1 LDSDT
6 VHAMSRPS
14 GASPEHKSSEQDTQL
29 FAEKKRIERLG
40 RIRQLV
46 FGSLDGLLV
55 PLGVISGVA
64 GGTGNSR
71 AVLVAGLAEAFAGA
85 LSMGAGEFIAARSEA
100 QVQQTEVARELEA
113 IRTDPAFEQGELIR
127 LLEHEGVATDD
138 ATHIVQLLV
147 RYPQAYHK
155 TMMEKELGLQLE
167 TDTANVPEALT
178 MGVSYIA
185 GSIFPLAPY
194 FFLTVHAAL
203 PISIALTIVALVVVG
218 VIKGKLTSLNLVRSV
233 LEIVLVGA
241 ASAGGGYLLGTTI
254 PHVLGF

>member
-1 LDSDT
+1 
-6 VHAMSRPS
+6 MSRFP
-14 GASPEHKSSEQDTQL
+14 GAPLESTSTEHNTQL
-29 FAEKKRIERLG
+29 FAEKARIERLG

-64 GGTGNSR
+64 GGTGSSH

-100 QVQQTEVARELEA
+100 QVQQTEVTKELQEIRQHPAAEQREM
-113 IRTDPAFEQGELIR
+113 IT
-127 LLEHEGVATDD
+127 LLEHEGIATDD
-138 ATHIVQLLV
+138 ATHIVQVLV

-155 TMMEKELGLQLE
+155 MMVEKELGLQLE
-167 TDTANVPEALT
+167 TSTVKIPEALT

-194 FFLTVHAAL
+194 FFVSVHTAL

-218 VIKGKLTSLNLVRSV
+218 LVKGKLTSLNLVRSV
-233 LEIVLVGA
+233 LEIVLVGG
-241 ASAGGGYLLGTTI
+241 ASAGGGYMLGTTI
-254 PHVLGF
+254 PHLLGF